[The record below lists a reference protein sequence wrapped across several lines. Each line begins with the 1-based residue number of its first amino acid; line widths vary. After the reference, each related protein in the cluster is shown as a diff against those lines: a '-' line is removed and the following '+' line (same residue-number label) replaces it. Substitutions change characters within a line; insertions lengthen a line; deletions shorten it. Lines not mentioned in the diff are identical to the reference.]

1 MRIAVACLLLAAL
14 AVSVANAQPYGPPLE
29 HFPPKSGKPA
39 PVVVLL
45 SGASGTTNYRY
56 YGTDVSELGYYAV
69 LVDGNAIL
77 SRVVDGEWNLRQV
90 IANAQATPN
99 ALPGKVFVVGFSQ
112 GGGGALAHAV
122 VMPELVSGVVAY
134 YPAISFASGNLPGL
148 AERIQVP
155 VLVLAGETD
164 RFNNCCLIEHMREL
178 NAAAKAKKVPLE
190 LVTYRGAGHGFNMWG
205 NAYQERAANDA
216 WRRTREMLARYLPL
230 P

>member
-1 MRIAVACLLLAAL
+1 MKFLAAL
-14 AVSVANAQPYGPPLE
+14 VLLTALTVSVAQAQPYGPPLE

-56 YGTDVSELGYYAV
+56 YGTDVAELGYYAV

-122 VMPELVSGVVAY
+122 VMPELVSGAVAY

-148 AERIQVP
+148 AARIKVP
-155 VLVLAGETD
+155 VLVLAGEAD

-178 NAAAKAKKVPLE
+178 DAAAKAKQVPLE
-190 LVTYRGAGHGFNMWG
+190 LVSYRGAGHGFNMWG
-205 NAYQERAANDA
+205 NAYQPSTTADA
-216 WRRTREMLARYLPL
+216 WRRTREMLAKHLPL